1 MYMKTTLKLQ
11 VKSIQIR
18 FTPMAVQWLGGTT
31 NVDDQHTI
39 CNQALF
45 YDLLGRMKLSPS
57 ADTSFRRPQVV
68 QPGQTQISENRLAS
82 EWGITRKK
90 VRGILSK
97 LELAGLIRISS
108 DTTASIVSFVG
119 IHSWR
124 YPQAKRC
131 LIPSIKPLK
140 ALYPQGSNHPRC
152 GAFLVPFYA

>member
-1 MYMKTTLKLQ
+1 
-11 VKSIQIR
+11 
-18 FTPMAVQWLGGTT
+18 MAVQWLGGTT

-119 IHSWR
+119 IHSWTLPTGETLPNPF
-124 YPQAKRC
+124 YKAPEGA
-131 LIPSIKPLK
+131 IPSGK
-140 ALYPQGSNHPRC
+140 
-152 GAFLVPFYA
+152 